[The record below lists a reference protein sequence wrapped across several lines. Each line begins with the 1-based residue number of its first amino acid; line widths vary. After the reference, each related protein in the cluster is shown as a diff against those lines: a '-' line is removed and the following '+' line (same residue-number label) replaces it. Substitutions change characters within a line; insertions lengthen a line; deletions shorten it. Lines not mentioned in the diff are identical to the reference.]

1 MKFDKD
7 HRENERMNKMIKT
20 ESDFHDTKNNYT
32 RYSKGLSE
40 IVVN

>member
-32 RYSKGLSE
+32 RYSNLNQRRYK
-40 IVVN
+40 I